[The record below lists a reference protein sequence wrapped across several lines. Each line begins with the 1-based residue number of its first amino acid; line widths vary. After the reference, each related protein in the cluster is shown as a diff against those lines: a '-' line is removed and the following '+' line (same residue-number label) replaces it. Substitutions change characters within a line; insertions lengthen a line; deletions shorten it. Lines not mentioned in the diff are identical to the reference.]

1 MKDEITG
8 REIKEGIKVLFV
20 DYRNWNPNIFHKDI
34 TLERIKELTGKNF
47 TKIPP
52 IVIINKPQ

>member
-1 MKDEITG
+1 MIDEITG
-8 REIKEGIKVLFV
+8 KEIKEGIKVLCV

-34 TLERIKELTGKNF
+34 TLERINELTGKNF